1 MQKLGFRNRGVLN
14 VPGLWVE
21 EGAASGGMGG
31 RGFSESLTAP
41 SVLRG
46 LPTGLSLLQRRA
58 REAAVHEY
66 VN

>member
-21 EGAASGGMGG
+21 EGAASGGMGR

-41 SVLRG
+41 SALRG
-46 LPTGLSLLQRRA
+46 RPTGLSLT
-58 REAAVHEY
+58 EKS
-66 VN
+66 